1 MESVFLL
8 DLELKLMPLFL
19 LGKER
24 ALRLRGMLKT
34 SGCSSV
40 LSWGNVCLLFQL
52 CNAGLQLEW
61 ESAANAKAYF
71 GSHSSRTQFQ
81 PYPILALAVGK
92 SHGLSVTQSS
102 QDNAARTNSPRVSMF
117 CPRGI
122 TRSIM

>member
-19 LGKER
+19 LGKEG

-52 CNAGLQLEW
+52 CNAGPQLEW
-61 ESAANAKAYF
+61 ESAATAKAYF
-71 GSHSSRTQFQ
+71 GSHSSRTRDCPTLF
-81 PYPILALAVGK
+81 LLLLLG
-92 SHGLSVTQSS
+92 SHMAFLSLRVVKIMLPEQTVPGS
-102 QDNAARTNSPRVSMF
+102 QCFVPGELTDQ
-117 CPRGI
+117 
-122 TRSIM
+122 